1 MNFPNL
7 TAGQVSIKAIA
18 MGGMATLFTCL
29 VLYPPRHTELA
40 DSHALITFEVIKATV
55 LLMILGRV
63 YLPDGGFV
71 DRGFVDGFRGQG
83 FRGQGFRGQGFQGQ
97 EQLLVRFPHRTA

>member
-40 DSHALITFEVIKATV
+40 DSHALIVRCDQGYCSAYDP
-55 LLMILGRV
+55 GQS
-63 YLPDGGFV
+63 LP
-71 DRGFVDGFRGQG
+71 
-83 FRGQGFRGQGFQGQ
+83 
-97 EQLLVRFPHRTA
+97 A